1 MSILATAFYEN
12 ANYGEAVLW
21 MVMGALLVGKAV
33 IQNIPGRVYYFLAA
47 GVFVI
52 FGLSDVAEARL
63 DTDTWWDP
71 WWLGLWKVAC
81 VAALA
86 PFVVGYFVA
95 GQKKAKEK
103 GETPK

>member
-21 MVMGALLVGKAV
+21 IVMGLLLAGKALT
-33 IQNIPGRVYYFLAA
+33 QKLPGRRHYLLAA
-47 GVFVI
+47 GILLI

-63 DTDTWWDP
+63 DTGTWWDP
-71 WWLGLWKVAC
+71 WWLAVWKVAC

-86 PFVVGYFVA
+86 PFVVRYFVA